1 MKQLVS
7 PLFAMIAAQLLAGVA
22 VADRSEA
29 RIENSWLMLVKT
41 TSTDPAKETQFNEWY
56 DNIDIPD
63 VLDVPGYMRARRGLR
78 VADVESPASDSH
90 NDDGRYV
97 ALYDIK
103 SQDID
108 KTIID
113 MLMATRKMEMAGR
126 STDLLKVTER
136 VYYRQYAPAYEAP
149 NAKPSGS
156 NEYLLLE
163 RVVCCRDQ
171 AAEERFNDWYD
182 NTHIPGLGQAKGFIR
197 ATRYELY
204 RVLMVEPKQVP
215 TFLTVYEMKSES
227 AGQAVKAVR
236 EAAEKL
242 QEAGR
247 MSKLFVA
254 GGSVMYLKI
263 KDVRNR

>member
-1 MKQLVS
+1 MQRLMF
-7 PLFAMIAAQLLAGVA
+7 PLCIAIVAQLLAGV
-22 VADRSEA
+22 VAADDSA
-29 RIENSWLMLVKT
+29 PRIENSWLMLVKT
-41 TSTDPAKETQFNEWY
+41 NSTDAAREAQFNDWY

-63 VLDVPGYMRARRGLR
+63 VLEVPGYLRARRGLK
-78 VADVESPASDSH
+78 VADVELPASDLH
-90 NDDGRYV
+90 NDAGRYV

-136 VYYRQYAPAYEAP
+136 VYYRQHAPAYEAP
-149 NAKPSGS
+149 NAKPSDG

-171 AAEERFNDWYD
+171 AAQKQFNDWYD
-182 NTHIPGLGQAKGFIR
+182 NVHVPGLSQAKGFMR

-204 RVLMVEPKQVP
+204 RVLMVEPKEVP
-215 TFLTVYEMKSES
+215 TYLTVYEM
-227 AGQAVKAVR
+227 
-236 EAAEKL
+236 
-242 QEAGR
+242 
-247 MSKLFVA
+247 
-254 GGSVMYLKI
+254 
-263 KDVRNR
+263 